1 LARRYYFSFAS
12 GSFGDLE
19 TRKKLENARNL
30 LLTFANQVGE
40 SEQAKGSCCFGCD
53 MDWWWWWWGVVDKFP

>member
-1 LARRYYFSFAS
+1 LRPDRSAT
-12 GSFGDLE
+12 LKQE
-19 TRKKLENARNL
+19 KKLENARNL